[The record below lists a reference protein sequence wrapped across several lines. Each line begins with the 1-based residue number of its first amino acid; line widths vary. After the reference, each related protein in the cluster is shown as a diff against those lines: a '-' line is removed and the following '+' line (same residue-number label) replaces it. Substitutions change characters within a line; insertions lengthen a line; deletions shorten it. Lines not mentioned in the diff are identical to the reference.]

1 MPQAAKLITIMAV
14 PFQKIT
20 SFYNTREA
28 FIIGCGFFTR
38 IFFFLLYYIFILYF
52 IHFSFDIFLFDK
64 SLILGKKKKY
74 GWTCYTF
81 LFISFDIFY
90 VTVITEYNERYI
102 LNRNDISLK
111 SGDVPNGLFIKPEK
125 VNTILKQQCVL
136 YVLNFIY
143 G

>member
-1 MPQAAKLITIMAV
+1 MAV

-28 FIIGCGFFTR
+28 FIIGRFFTP
-38 IFFFLLYYIFILYF
+38 IYFFLLYYIFILYF
-52 IHFSFDIFLFDK
+52 IHFSLDIFLFDK

-74 GWTCYTF
+74 GWTRYTF

-90 VTVITEYNERYI
+90 VIAITEYNERYI